1 MNKLSTMCKCAA
13 TVLAAMSCANVASA
27 ADTTLSSS
35 SNISINIGISN
46 DGNERW
52 NVESGGLMLGWNNAP
67 GLGQVQMGK
76 SLDLSWFEIVRA
88 RYVIT
93 SGTSISLGAGLD
105 WRNYRITTPN
115 SRFVENAGTVSLAGY
130 ENEVFPN
137 NSRLKTLAINVP
149 LMVRQDLPLH
159 MFGERQYVAVG
170 ASANFV
176 VRSSILTCLHNAEGE
191 KIKLTSRDVDYRKV
205 NFDLVGIL
213 GITSEFGLYVK
224 YTPMSIL
231 TGPTSFKSFVTG
243 IVICY

>member
-1 MNKLSTMCKCAA
+1 MCKCAA
-13 TVLAAMSCANVASA
+13 TVLAAMSCANVANA

-149 LMVRQDLPLH
+149 LMDSPRPAASHVWRTSICGCGCVCQLCGALIHPHLPAQC
-159 MFGERQYVAVG
+159 R
-170 ASANFV
+170 
-176 VRSSILTCLHNAEGE
+176 R
-191 KIKLTSRDVDYRKV
+191 RKKS
-205 NFDLVGIL
+205 NSHRAMW
-213 GITSEFGLYVK
+213 ITAK
-224 YTPMSIL
+224 
-231 TGPTSFKSFVTG
+231 
-243 IVICY
+243 